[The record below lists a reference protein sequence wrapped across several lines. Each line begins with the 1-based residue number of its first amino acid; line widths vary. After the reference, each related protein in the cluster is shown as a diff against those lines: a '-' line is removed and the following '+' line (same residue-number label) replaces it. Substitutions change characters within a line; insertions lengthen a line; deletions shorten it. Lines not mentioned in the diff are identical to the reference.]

1 MSDRKPFMSGC
12 PYPGC
17 PNQHTM
23 IRWVHSDCGGY
34 RWIYDDGYLQCEKCN
49 ERSKLIDNSFSC
61 QYHEGE
67 YRETSLENILN
78 AISSSINGWGKDFF
92 IRLFKSLTAMYN
104 YD

>member
-34 RWIYDDGYLQCEKCN
+34 RWIYDDD
-49 ERSKLIDNSFSC
+49 IF
-61 QYHEGE
+61 
-67 YRETSLENILN
+67 T
-78 AISSSINGWGKDFF
+78 
-92 IRLFKSLTAMYN
+92 M
-104 YD
+104 